1 MQARKIAKKVEAGF
15 TLIELMIVVAIIGIL
30 AAVAIP
36 AYQNYI
42 VKAKV
47 GSAMASVAALQTAV
61 ANCLQENGSLDACD
75 TTTDANKT
83 AIPVFT
89 ATKELASASV
99 ANGVITAVF
108 ASNVGSGVDGGSFKM
123 TPSSGAEQTSVT
135 WKVEMGTEGT
145 QITNE
150 TAKQT
155 LMKNSFGS

>member
-47 GSAMASVAALQTAV
+47 GAAMSSVAALQTAV
-61 ANCLQENGSLDACD
+61 ANCLQENGALANCD
-75 TTTDANKT
+75 TTTASAPT
-83 AIPVFT
+83 GIPVFT
-89 ATKELASASV
+89 ATKELASAAV
-99 ANGVITAVF
+99 ADGVITANF
-108 ASNVGSGVDGGSFKM
+108 ASDIGTGVSGQSFSL
-123 TPSSGAEQTSVT
+123 TPSSAADQTSVT
-135 WKVEMGTEGT
+135 WKVTLGSNL
-145 QITNE
+145 TNE

-155 LMKNSFGS
+155 LMKNSVGS